1 MTRRAILSVL
11 AGAVAVMLVAQMPV
25 MQAQTSAQAQTT
37 LGTAR
42 LTKGV
47 MADGKALAAGSYTLR
62 LAADAVKPV
71 SGQGP
76 DNAKWVE
83 FVQGGQVKGRE
94 LASVVPQAEV
104 KGVIKGTAPA
114 ANTAKVE
121 LLKGGEYLR
130 VWAHRGG
137 NHYLIHL
144 LVAAS

>member
-1 MTRRAILSVL
+1 MTRRAIFSVL
-11 AGAVAVMLVAQMPV
+11 AGAVAVMLVAQMSV

-62 LAADAVKPV
+62 LVADAVKPV

-104 KGVIKGTAPA
+104 KAVIKGTAPA

-130 VWAHRGG
+130 VWANRGG
-137 NHYLIHL
+137 SHYLIHL
-144 LVAAS
+144 VVAG